1 MSDASELS
9 LGDLVLFLLRG
20 VVFVSS
26 GGWPTE
32 GGASIKMQSGESG
45 RLGLISILVAVC
57 GAGSSP
63 TYNGE
68 AALPPSICIRNV
80 LDDQRAVMLHS
91 FWRE

>member
-68 AALPPSICIRNV
+68 ERAALPISIRNV
-80 LDDQRAVMLHS
+80 FDDESR
-91 FWRE
+91 

>member
-1 MSDASELS
+1 VSDASELS

-20 VVFVSS
+20 VVFVSES
-26 GGWPTE
+26 GGWPTK

-68 AALPPSICIRNV
+68 ERAALPISIRNV
-80 LDDQRAVMLHS
+80 FDDESR
-91 FWRE
+91 